1 MRKFCLKDARAQK
14 ATSKTP
20 GTSSLQVISKD
31 NANAIDMPR
40 PSSIPT
46 RSNANVTK
54 KISEQKEI
62 KQTKKK
68 TTITKNANTRT
79 RWSKDKI
86 IQIAFKNQKQQQ
98 SKPSRTPKGVIKSKA
113 EHSTPLT
120 NFNKRAKQ
128 AAMQNSLEA
137 SSIRRQKHT
146 NSDTDTSNRSFLIFK
161 TPDPQP
167 SSITVFYIDAE
178 PSNEQ

>member
-1 MRKFCLKDARAQK
+1 M
-14 ATSKTP
+14 P
-20 GTSSLQVISKD
+20 G
-31 NANAIDMPR
+31 

-46 RSNANVTK
+46 KSNANVTK
-54 KISEQKEI
+54 KVSEQKGV

-86 IQIAFKNQKQQQ
+86 IQIATKNQKQQQ
-98 SKPSRTPKGVIKSKA
+98 SKLPRTPKGVIKSKA

-120 NFNKRAKQ
+120 NFNERAKQ
-128 AAMQNSLEA
+128 AAMQNSMEA

-146 NSDTDTSNRSFLIFK
+146 TPNTDTSNRSFLK
-161 TPDPQP
+161 
-167 SSITVFYIDAE
+167 
-178 PSNEQ
+178 